1 MKPALKRFV
10 WNSVEDIYVDQETDW
25 SCVSNA
31 TRMALR
37 YFGYDITER
46 KIADFLDK
54 LGRKVILH
62 NGEFLVALPHAALFL
77 RYAGFDVTYRTTL
90 SKHYPLAVEVIEDQ
104 QLVRGILLDDLR
116 EVEDSYTRDRYEALL
131 ELMKLGGKVYLHQ
144 PDRMIQKEDIL
155 KAIKARKVVIVDVTA
170 RQYYGVD
177 EDWGHALTLVP
188 YGSSFKV
195 LDGFARKGY
204 LDPDLRD
211 IWDEAL
217 EKAKRFMWKDIV
229 RIIEVTED
237 GRS

>member
-1 MKPALKRFV
+1 MRSWLEKFV
-10 WNSVEDIYVDQETDW
+10 WHSIEEIPVDQETDW

-37 YFGYDITER
+37 YFGYDILER
-46 KIADFLDK
+46 KIADFLDR
-54 LGRKVILH
+54 LGHKVILQS
-62 NGEFLVALPHAALFL
+62 GEFLVTFPHAALFL
-77 RYAGFDVTYRTTL
+77 RYAGFGITYRTTL
-90 SKHYPLAVEVIEDQ
+90 SKQYPFAVEVIEDQ
-104 QLVRGILLDDLR
+104 QLVREILLDDL
-116 EVEDSYTRDRYEALL
+116 EESQDSYTTDRYKALL
-131 ELMKLGGKVYLHQ
+131 ELMELGGKVYLHQ

-155 KAIKARKVVIVDVTA
+155 KAMNAGKVVIADVTA

-204 LDPDLRD
+204 LDPDLWD

-217 EKAKRFMWKDIV
+217 EKAKRFGWEDIV
-229 RIIEVTED
+229 RIIEVSEH
-237 GRS
+237 G